1 MSDYITLA
9 DGTLVYKDG
18 KIVPVTPTVVEVEEQ
33 CEEEED
39 VSTSLNPSRLV
50 IPVKKKLR
58 DLPESTRTMNGISA
72 VLCYS
77 LFGLNDDDIAEA
89 IGTTIERIAN
99 IRALPSYVTMRND
112 VITNVISAEQ
122 NDVREL
128 FVKHSRKAVNTVVE
142 GMDAKRT
149 SDRLKAA
156 SDILDR
162 SGFRPADVVEH
173 RHRLEGGLTIEVV
186 RKDSVL
192 PVIDMALME
201 D

>member
-9 DGTLVYKDG
+9 DGTKVFKDG
-18 KIVPVTPTVVEVEEQ
+18 KVVPLKVVEPVAV
-33 CEEEED
+33 EEED
-39 VSTSLNPSRLV
+39 EVTSTDLDPSKLV
-50 IPVKKKLR
+50 VPTQKKLR
-58 DLPESTRTMNGISA
+58 DLPENTRTMNGISA

-89 IGTTIERIAN
+89 IGTTIDRVESIKK
-99 IRALPSYVTMRND
+99 LPSYTAMRND

-122 NDVREL
+122 SDVREL
-128 FVKHSRKAVNTVVE
+128 FVKHSRRAVHTVV
-142 GMDAKRT
+142 DAMNAKKT
-149 SDRLKAA
+149 ADRLKAA
-156 SDILDR
+156 GDILDR

-186 RKDSVL
+186 RKDGAA